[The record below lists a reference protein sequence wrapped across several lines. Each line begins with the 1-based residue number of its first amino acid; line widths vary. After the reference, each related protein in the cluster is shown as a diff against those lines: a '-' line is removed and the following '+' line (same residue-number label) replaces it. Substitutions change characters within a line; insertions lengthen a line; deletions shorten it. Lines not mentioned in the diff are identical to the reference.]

1 MKQFVTSK
9 NSTYI
14 PTMSK
19 TFPHRHLLDIERL
32 SVADIETILTLAEH
46 YAVQNRT
53 ASKKTDKLR
62 GKTVVTL
69 FFEPSTR
76 TRTSFEIAAKRLGAD
91 VVNIPIEHS
100 STKKGET
107 LLDTVQTLDAMQI
120 DALAIRH
127 SEDGVPQ
134 FVAPQVKASVINA
147 GDGKHEHPTQ
157 ALLDALVMRKHKKN
171 LKGLVVAI
179 CGDISHSRVARSNI
193 QLLNKFGARVRV
205 IAPSYF
211 MPPNASAM
219 GVEVSDNLKD
229 GLQDADV
236 VMMLRIQHE
245 RMAAGEFAVS
255 LKDYHQRYGLDH
267 KKLAFA
273 KPDAI
278 VMHPGPVN
286 RDVEISSQLADDPKY
301 SVIREQVECG
311 VAVNMAVLDLL
322 LSSNSG

>member
-1 MKQFVTSK
+1 MAS
-9 NSTYI
+9 
-14 PTMSK
+14 

-32 SVADIETILTLAEH
+32 SAADISVVFERAESYAGQDRASAKKLGKLT
-46 YAVQNRT
+46 
-53 ASKKTDKLR
+53 
-62 GKTVVTL
+62 GKTVVNL

-91 VVNIPIEHS
+91 VVNIPVEHS

-107 LLDTVQTLDAMQI
+107 LLDTVSNLDAMEI
-120 DALAIRH
+120 DALVIRH

-134 FVAPQVKASVINA
+134 FIAPHLRASVINA

-157 ALLDALVMRKHKKN
+157 ALLDAFTMLKHKKS

-179 CGDISHSRVARSNI
+179 CGDIQHSRVARSNI
-193 QLLNKFGARVRV
+193 HLLNKFGATVRL

-211 MPPNASAM
+211 MPQDLNKL
-219 GVEVSDNLKD
+219 GVETADNMKD
-229 GLQDADV
+229 GLKDADV

-245 RMAAGEFAVS
+245 RLGEGEFAVS

-267 KKLAFA
+267 AKLKTA
-273 KPDAI
+273 KPDVI

-286 RDVEISSQLADDPKY
+286 RDVEITSELADDPKF
-301 SVIREQVECG
+301 SVIREQVRNG
-311 VAVNMAVLDLL
+311 IPVRMAVLDLL
-322 LSSNSG
+322 LGDQ